1 MAREHPLQRERAVTS
16 GDFTDDEDAE
26 DSNEEDADISDKIVK
41 KPTTNKF
48 DSDAD
53 SDDDSSDDDDSDDS
67 DENNLANGHGV
78 DDGLP
83 AAGVQGKS
91 AGKYLVCDG
100 HLN

>member
-26 DSNEEDADISDKIVK
+26 DSDEEDANISDKIVK

-53 SDDDSSDDDDSDDS
+53 SDDDSDDS